1 MKLKLHWQ
9 ILIALILGVATGV
22 LAPQVVPY
30 ISWLGDIFLRA
41 LGLIVVPLILFSITT
56 SLIDIQKSRFDLKS
70 TGTITIGLYVM
81 TMVIAILTGWA
92 LVHFIQ
98 PGVGVKMDI
107 PPGVLDSFEQKTI
120 SEILINIVPDNIF
133 RAFSSNNTLPVIL
146 IAFLFGIFIPKIEFK
161 YQSGFENIF
170 KGGLD
175 LMTKIT
181 TFIVKL
187 APFGI
192 FAILA
197 KQFSQTSDFL
207 ALMENMMM
215 YVLTVA
221 IGLAIHTFIW
231 LQLILRFGFK
241 VNPWKHMSNM
251 STPLITSFSTASSGA
266 TLPLTL
272 HAVEHND
279 KVSKDITNFTI
290 PLGTAINM
298 DGTALLECVGVI
310 FIAQVY
316 GVELSF
322 IQQLLVAFTA
332 LLSAIGAAAIPMAG
346 LVTMTIILHAVGLPI
361 EGIGLIIGVDRI
373 LDMMRTSVNVY
384 GDTCVA
390 VMVAKIE
397 KEKLPI
403 DIES

>member
-1 MKLKLHWQ
+1 MKLHWQ
-9 ILIALILGVATGV
+9 ILIALILGVTAGV
-22 LAPQVVPY
+22 ILPQYVPY
-30 ISWLGDIFLRA
+30 ISWIGDIFLRS
-41 LGLIVVPLILFSITT
+41 LGLIVVPLILCSIVT
-56 SLIDIQKSRFDLKS
+56 SLIDIQKSKFDLKS
-70 TGTITIGLYVM
+70 TGMRTIGLYVI
-81 TMVIAILTGWA
+81 TMVIAIITGWI
-92 LVHFIQ
+92 LVRIMQ
-98 PGVGVKMDI
+98 PGVGVEMAANADAL
-107 PPGVLDSFEQKTI
+107 GSFEQKTL
-120 SEILINIVPDNIF
+120 SEILINLVPNNLF
-133 RAFSSNNTLPVIL
+133 AAFSSNNTLPVIL
-146 IAFLFGIFIPKIEFK
+146 IAFLFGLFIPKIEFK

-181 TFIVKL
+181 TFIIKF
-187 APFGI
+187 APLGI
-192 FAILA
+192 FAIVA
-197 KQFSQTSDFL
+197 KQFSQTSDFIV
-207 ALMENMMM
+207 LMGNMMM
-215 YVLTVA
+215 YVLTVT

-251 STPLITSFSTASSGA
+251 STPLITGFSTASSGA

-272 HAVEHND
+272 HAVEH
-279 KVSKDITNFTI
+279 KSGVSKDITNFTI

-316 GVELSF
+316 GIELSF
-322 IQQLLVAFTA
+322 VHQLLVAFTA
-332 LLSAIGAAAIPMAG
+332 LLSAVGAAAIPMGG

-373 LDMMRTSVNVY
+373 LDMMRTSVNIY
-384 GDTCVA
+384 GDTCVS

-403 DIES
+403 DVK

>member
-9 ILIALILGVATGV
+9 ILIALILGVAGGV
-22 LAPQVVPY
+22 LFPQFVPY
-30 ISWLGDIFLRA
+30 VSWIGDIFLRA
-41 LGLIVVPLILFSITT
+41 LGMIVVPLILCSIVT
-56 SLIDIQKSRFDLKS
+56 SLIDIQKSKFDLKS
-70 TGTITIGLYVM
+70 TGTRTISLYVM

-92 LVHFIQ
+92 LVRIIE
-98 PGVGVKMDI
+98 PGVGVDLI
-107 PPGVLDSFEQKTI
+107 IDASALDSIEQKTV
-120 SEILINIVPDNIF
+120 SEILIGIIPNNMF
-133 RAFSSNNTLPVIL
+133 GAFTTNNTLPVIL
-146 IAFLFGIFIPKIEFK
+146 IGFLLGIFIPKVDFNH
-161 YQSGFENIF
+161 QSVFENIF

-181 TFIVKL
+181 SFIIKF
-187 APFGI
+187 APYGI
-192 FAILA
+192 FAIVA
-197 KQFSQTSDFL
+197 KQFSQTADFL

-215 YVLTVA
+215 YVFTV
-221 IGLAIHTFIW
+221 ILGLFIHMFVW
-231 LQLILRFGFK
+231 LQLILRFVFK
-241 VNPWKHMSNM
+241 VSPWKHMSNM

-272 HAVEHND
+272 YAVEHKNGI
-279 KVSKDITNFTI
+279 SKDITNFTI

-322 IQQLLVAFTA
+322 IQQLIVAFTA

-346 LVTMTIILHAVGLPI
+346 LVTMTIILYAVGLPI

-384 GDTCVA
+384 GDACVA
-390 VMVAKIE
+390 TMMAKIE
-397 KEKLPI
+397 NEKLPI
-403 DIES
+403 DLK

>member
-9 ILIALILGVATGV
+9 ILIALILGV
-22 LAPQVVPY
+22 LAGIIYPQFVPY
-30 ISWLGDIFLRA
+30 ISWAGDIFLRA
-41 LGLIVVPLILFSITT
+41 LGLIVVPLILCSIVT
-56 SLIDIQKSRFDLKS
+56 SLLDIRKSKFDLKS
-70 TGTITIGLYVM
+70 TGTKTIGLYVM
-81 TMVIAILTGWA
+81 TMIIAIITGWA
-92 LVHFIQ
+92 LVRFIQ
-98 PGVGVKMDI
+98 PGVGVEMI
-107 PPGVLDSFEQKTI
+107 SEAGALDSFEQKTL
-120 SEILINIVPDNIF
+120 SEILINIVPNNLF
-133 RAFSSNNTLPVIL
+133 AAFSSNNTFPVIL
-146 IAFLFGIFIPKIEFK
+146 IAFLFGLFIPKIDLK
-161 YQSGFENIF
+161 YQSSFENIF

-175 LMTKIT
+175 LMTRIT
-181 TFIVKL
+181 SFIIKL

-192 FAILA
+192 FSIVA
-197 KQFSQTSDFL
+197 KQFSLTSDFL

-215 YVLTVA
+215 YVLTVS

-231 LQLILRFGFK
+231 LQLIMRYGFK

-251 STPLITSFSTASSGA
+251 STPLLTSFSTASSGA

-279 KVSKDITNFTI
+279 GVSKDITNFTI

-316 GVELSF
+316 GIELSF
-322 IQQLLVAFTA
+322 MHQLLVAFTA
-332 LLSAIGAAAIPMAG
+332 LLSAVGAAAIPMGG
-346 LVTMTIILHAVGLPI
+346 LVTMTIILYAVGLPI

-403 DIES
+403 DIK

>member
-9 ILIALILGVATGV
+9 ILIALILGVAVGV
-22 LAPQVVPY
+22 LLPQLVPY
-30 ISWLGDIFLRA
+30 ISWIGDIFLRM
-41 LGLIVVPLILFSITT
+41 LGLIVVPLILCSIVT

-70 TGTITIGLYVM
+70 TGMRTIGLYVM
-81 TMVIAILTGWA
+81 TMVIAIATGWI
-92 LVHFIQ
+92 LVRLIQ
-98 PGVGVKMDI
+98 PGVGVDI
-107 PPGVLDSFEQKTI
+107 AKSADALASFEQKTL
-120 SEILINIVPDNIF
+120 SEILINLVPNNLF
-133 RAFSSNNTLPVIL
+133 AAFSSNNTLPVIL
-146 IAFLFGIFIPKIEFK
+146 IAFLFGLFIPKIEFK
-161 YQSGFENIF
+161 YRSGFENIF

-181 TFIVKL
+181 TFIIKF
-187 APFGI
+187 APLGI
-192 FAILA
+192 FAIVA
-197 KQFSQTSDFL
+197 KQFSLTSDFL
-207 ALMENMMM
+207 VLMQNMMM

-221 IGLAIHTFIW
+221 IGLVIHTFVW

-251 STPLITSFSTASSGA
+251 STPLLTGFSTASSGA

-272 HAVEHND
+272 HAVEH
-279 KVSKDITNFTI
+279 KSGVSKDITNFTI

-316 GVELSF
+316 GIELSF
-322 IQQLLVAFTA
+322 VHQLIVAFTA
-332 LLSAIGAAAIPMAG
+332 LLSAVGAAAIPMGG

-373 LDMMRTSVNVY
+373 LDMMRTSVNIY
-384 GDTCVA
+384 GDTCVS

-403 DIES
+403 DVK

>member
-9 ILIALILGVATGV
+9 ILIALILGVTTGIMI
-22 LAPQVVPY
+22 PQVVTY
-30 ISWLGDIFLRA
+30 ISWIGDIFLRA

-70 TGTITIGLYVM
+70 TGTTTICLYVM
-81 TMVIAILTGWA
+81 TMVIAILTGWI

-98 PGVGVKMDI
+98 PGVGVEMNI
-107 PPGVLDSFEQKTI
+107 ESGALDSFEQKTI
-120 SEILINIVPDNIF
+120 SEILISIVPDNIF
-133 RAFSSNNTLPVIL
+133 RAFSSNNTLPVIV
-146 IAFLFGIFIPKIEFK
+146 IAFLFGIFIPKINLK

-175 LMTKIT
+175 LMTRIT

-322 IQQLLVAFTA
+322 VQQLLVAFTA
-332 LLSAIGAAAIPMAG
+332 LLSAVGAAAIPMAG
-346 LVTMTIILHAVGLPI
+346 LVTMTIILNAVGLPI

-403 DIES
+403 DIK